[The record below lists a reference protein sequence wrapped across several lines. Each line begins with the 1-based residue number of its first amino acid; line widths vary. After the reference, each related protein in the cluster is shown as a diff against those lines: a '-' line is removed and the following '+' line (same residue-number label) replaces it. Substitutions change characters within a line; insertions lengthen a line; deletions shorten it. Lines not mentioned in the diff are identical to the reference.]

1 VQGTDYQ
8 GRVLY
13 AGWVT
18 MEGRKCLGLE
28 SESRLAVFFHDWSG
42 CADHHTSFL
51 PHLKYC
57 VCTWSCGP
65 ASHDV
70 KDDPMERM
78 LTRITASKFYNLSS
92 ASLSNNEQILQ
103 FFAGSSIVGY

>member
-1 VQGTDYQ
+1 VSPLSSEQREGNLARYLPPAGTQAARAGEVQGTDYQ

-18 MEGRKCLGLE
+18 MEGKKCLGLE

-51 PHLKYC
+51 L
-57 VCTWSCGP
+57 
-65 ASHDV
+65 
-70 KDDPMERM
+70 
-78 LTRITASKFYNLSS
+78 I
-92 ASLSNNEQILQ
+92 
-103 FFAGSSIVGY
+103 